1 MKLTRRVVFASAAIF
16 AATTWIVSP
25 LSTSAQESDQSTG
38 AQAPDVWGNQE
49 LPDSAAGSGTEVNP
63 DDSTP
68 DSNPPLTVTGQWV
81 GNITDNPAGDSSFT
95 ATFTQKKGKLTGAW
109 ETGNLNGITYS
120 GDLVGTVTSHSAKI
134 TFIMYPDKSY
144 PHCHFILTST
154 SASDSEIIGTYK
166 FAGCDKASK
175 KEHGTIDISPAP

>member
-16 AATTWIVSP
+16 AATTCVVSP

-38 AQAPDVWGNQE
+38 AQTSDVWGNQG
-49 LPDSAAGSGTEVNP
+49 LPDSAADSDTEVNP

-68 DSNPPLTVTGQWV
+68 DSNPPLTVTGDWV
-81 GNITDNPAGDSSFT
+81 GNVADNMTGDSSFT
-95 ATFTQKKGKLTGAW
+95 ATFTQKKGKLMGTW
-109 ETGNLNGITYS
+109 DTFQFS
-120 GDLVGTVTSHSAKI
+120 GTLVGSVTSHSAKI
-134 TFIMYPDKSY
+134 TFTFYPEKPY

-154 SASDSEIIGTYK
+154 SASDSEIMGTYK
-166 FAGCDKASK
+166 FAECDKASK